1 MSSLLALFSLF
12 FVLCLVAVSAQEV
25 FDAQENLQVDSEA
38 LIKSFGGITDYGER
52 QARQKKKKKKNG
64 NHNGSDEQSGEH
76 RGSGEG
82 HKNPNK
88 QTHGAPHPATCGKKF
103 QYVSDGRGWQ
113 GTMKL
118 KNININHDNYLEVDF
133 HLPQGLHQDVSSEK
147 HTRTH
152 SSTQHLLT
160 SSELPGKN

>member
-25 FDAQENLQVDSEA
+25 FDAQDNLQLESEA
-38 LIKSFGGITDYGER
+38 LIESFGGITDYGER
-52 QARQKKKKKKNG
+52 QVRQKKKKKKNG
-64 NHNGSDEQSGEH
+64 NHNGSDEHSGEH

-82 HKNPNK
+82 HKNPNN
-88 QTHGAPHPATCGKKF
+88 HGHPAPHPATCGKKF
-103 QYVSDGRGWQ
+103 QYVFDGRGWQ

-133 HLPQGLHQDVSSEK
+133 HLPHGLPQNVSSVK
-147 HTRTH
+147 HTRAH
-152 SSTQHLLT
+152 SPTQHLL
-160 SSELPGKN
+160 SLSELSGKN